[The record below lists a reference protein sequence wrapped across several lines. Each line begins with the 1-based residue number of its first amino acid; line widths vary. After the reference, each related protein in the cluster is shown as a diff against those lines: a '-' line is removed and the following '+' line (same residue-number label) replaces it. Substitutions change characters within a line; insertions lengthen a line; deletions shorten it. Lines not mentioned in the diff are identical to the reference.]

1 MVSIFRSLCFSS
13 QLKKILSF
21 YFNICLL
28 SDSCLTWKFK
38 LSHKTHHKL
47 VFQPFFY
54 DYSLRHSSSMIKTL
68 VSLYNLT
75 VSFFLQK
82 TAAIIVVIYIFHM
95 CVFFF
100 LPVSPSSDFSGRL
113 KLLYYSPGVCQ
124 IPQQLQT
131 HHPSLALC
139 LRGNKVSGFPG
150 WRICVIVLC
159 LGQGNKSVD
168 TWREM
173 RRKGVRTRGNGRRWW
188 ISLSF

>member
-1 MVSIFRSLCFSS
+1 MLSIFRSLCFSS

-95 CVFFF
+95 CVFFSSLSLLPLTF
-100 LPVSPSSDFSGRL
+100 LADWNCFIIPLESVKSPSSYKLITRHWLFVWEEIKCRDFLGD
-113 KLLYYSPGVCQ
+113 
-124 IPQQLQT
+124 
-131 HHPSLALC
+131 
-139 LRGNKVSGFPG
+139 GF
-150 WRICVIVLC
+150 V
-159 LGQGNKSVD
+159 
-168 TWREM
+168 
-173 RRKGVRTRGNGRRWW
+173 
-188 ISLSF
+188 